1 MVISN
6 TFKNIKINYTKK
18 TTFVTA
24 MKKILSLLFLYSCF
38 CVAQETSKERQPV
51 TKAAT
56 IDVNYFGGS
65 IARHNNDIVHLITG
79 HPDGFIVSYNQ
90 KTFGYDDWS
99 EFYNYPDYGVS
110 LSYQNL
116 KNKYLGKNVALY
128 GHYNFYLLNRNLIFR
143 IAQGFAYTN
152 SPYDKKD
159 NFRNIAFGSRILSST
174 YLMLNYK
181 KENILNRFGL
191 QAGLSFIHYSNANVK
206 APNTSI
212 NTLAVNVGVNY
223 NLDDTSFIE
232 YQKINSTKDF
242 SEPIKFNFVL
252 RAGINESDAIGS
264 GQYGFTI
271 LSAYADKRIGR
282 RSAIQVGTEIFFSN
296 FLKEWIRY
304 RSIAFPDGEVKGDED
319 YKRVGV
325 FVGHELFINKFSILT
340 QFGYYAYYP
349 VDFEGR
355 TYIRAGMKRYFG
367 KKWFVVMTLKSHGA
381 KAEAVE
387 LGVGIR
393 L

>member
-1 MVISN
+1 
-6 TFKNIKINYTKK
+6 
-18 TTFVTA
+18 
-24 MKKILSLLFLYSCF
+24 MKKVVSLIFLYSCF
-38 CVAQETSKERQPV
+38 CAAQEPSQEKQQP

-65 IARHNNDIVHLITG
+65 FLRHNNDILHLITE
-79 HPDGFIVSYNQ
+79 HPEGFIVSYNQ

-99 EFYNYPDYGVS
+99 QFYNYPDYGVS

-116 KNKYLGKNVALY
+116 KNEYLGKNVALY
-128 GHYNFYLLNRNLIFR
+128 AHYNFYFLKRNIMFR
-143 IAQGFAYTN
+143 IGQGFAYTSN
-152 SPYDKKD
+152 SYDKKN
-159 NFRNIAFGSRILSST
+159 NFRNIAFGSQILSST

-181 KENILNRFGL
+181 KENLFERFGV
-191 QAGLSFIHYSNANVK
+191 QAGLSFVHYSNANVK

-212 NTLAVNVGVNY
+212 NTLAVNIGVNY
-223 NLDDTSFIE
+223 NLNDTSLIK
-232 YQKINSTKDF
+232 YTKSDSTQNF

-271 LSAYADKRIGR
+271 LSAYVDKRIGR
-282 RSAIQVGTEIFFSN
+282 KSALQLGTEIFFSN
-296 FLKEWIRY
+296 FLEEWIRY
-304 RSIAFPDGEVKGDED
+304 RSIAFPDGEVKGNED
-319 YKRVGV
+319 FKRVGV

-340 QFGYYAYYP
+340 QVGYYVYYP

-367 KKWFVVMTLKSHGA
+367 EKWFAAITLKSHTA

-387 LGVGIR
+387 FGIGIR